1 MKKLT
6 LVTAIFIA
14 IGAHAQSVKKTI
26 TPTKFTKLDISSALN
41 VEYVKGDVYEV
52 EINAPERYLENV
64 KVTNKGD
71 LLILKLECEKCNT
84 KNGESFDIVVM
95 SPQINAVEISGAC
108 SFTSKALFDASQ
120 LKLDV
125 NGASNLNLNLK
136 VDYLD
141 LDVNGA
147 SSAKLKGTAKKVD
160 ADINGASNFKGQ
172 ELKVETMKIECEGVS
187 NSNVNVSDNLVAS
200 SSGMSKV
207 KNAIAAKKQNIT
219 PEGYEIIKDE
229 EK

>member
-6 LVTAIFIA
+6 LITAIFIA
-14 IGAHAQSVKKTI
+14 VGANAQSVKKTL
-26 TPTKFTKLDISSALN
+26 TPAKFTKLDISSALN
-41 VEYVKGDVYEV
+41 VEYVKGNIYKV

-71 LLILKLECEKCNT
+71 VLVLKLECQKCNT

-95 SPQINAVEISGAC
+95 SPQIDEVEVSGAC
-108 SFTSKALFDASQ
+108 SFTSKATLDGSK

-125 NGASNLNLNLK
+125 NGASNVNLNLK

-147 SSAKLKGTAKKVD
+147 SSAKLMGTAKKVD
-160 ADINGASNFKGQ
+160 ADINGASSFKGQ
-172 ELKVETMKIECEGVS
+172 DLKVETMKIECEGVS
-187 NSNVNVSDNLVAS
+187 SSKVNVSGDLAAS
-200 SSGMSKV
+200 SSGMSSI
-207 KNAIAAKKQNIT
+207 NNSTSAKKQKIT
-219 PEGYEIIKDE
+219 SDSDKNE
-229 EK
+229 E